1 MGSRGRTSAAALSVV
16 APASPAA
23 VAAHPQGLTPSQG
36 RIWDSV
42 IASRGADLIAPEAY
56 PVLVEYC
63 RAAALANQIADELA
77 KFETGRTKNRTTMQR
92 WAALQ
97 AMQDRAA
104 RSVALLA
111 GKLRLT
117 PSSRAA
123 PGTVGRN
130 AAKGPKFRPWE
141 ADG

>member
-1 MGSRGRTSAAALSVV
+1 
-16 APASPAA
+16 
-23 VAAHPQGLTPSQG
+23 LTPAQA

-42 IASRGADLIAPEAY
+42 IGSRGADLIAPEAY

-63 RAAALANQIADELA
+63 RAAALANQIAIELT
-77 KFETGRTKNRTTMQR
+77 KFDTGRTKNRTTMRR

-97 AMQDRAA
+97 AMQERAA

-130 AAKGPKFRPWE
+130 ADKGAKFKPWQAE
-141 ADG
+141 